1 MVISFV
7 LVLNFMTKLLYVFL
21 LLGLIT
27 YLIVL
32 TYIYLFQRNL
42 LYLPLANGYQEDE
55 INFDYKEI
63 FIQNKEGIKLKAWL
77 HEKDLIN
84 KKTIIFFHGNAGNL
98 RNRNYKLNELS
109 KFDVNFLIV
118 AYRGFSGNQGKP
130 SEQGLYEDARSTLDW
145 LKIKGVKEKN
155 LILYGESLGTAVA
168 IETAQNIDLAGI
180 ILESPFTS
188 MVELA
193 QKYYPV
199 LPVKYLLKDKY
210 ETIKKLSNISSPLL
224 VLHGRLDT
232 IVPFAMGKKLFDQA
246 NEPKFKYFIDNDDH
260 MMRYD
265 QNLLDEIK
273 KFISL
278 SY

>member
-1 MVISFV
+1 MNKIFYIS
-7 LVLNFMTKLLYVFL
+7 L
-21 LLGLIT
+21 LLGLVT
-27 YLIVL
+27 YLMVL
-32 TYIYLFQRNL
+32 SYIYFFQRNL
-42 LYLPLANGYQEDE
+42 LYLPLVNGHQEDE

-63 FIQNKEGIKLKAWL
+63 FIQNKEGIKLKAWM

-130 SEQGLYEDARSTLDW
+130 NEQGLYEDARSTLDW
-145 LKIKGVKEKN
+145 LKKKGVKEKN
-155 LILYGESLGTAVA
+155 FILYGESLGTAVA
-168 IETAQNIDLAGI
+168 IETAQNKDFAGI

-188 MVELA
+188 MLELA

-210 ETIKKLSNISSPLL
+210 ETIKKLPNISSPLL
-224 VLHGRLDT
+224 VLHGRLDS
-232 IVPFAMGKKLFDQA
+232 IVPFTMGQKLFEQA
-246 NEPKFKYFIDNDDH
+246 NEPKFKYFIDNDNH

-265 QNLLDEIK
+265 QNLLDEIE

>member
-1 MVISFV
+1 MNKFFYIS
-7 LVLNFMTKLLYVFL
+7 L

-42 LYLPLANGYQEDE
+42 LYHPSVNGYQADE

-109 KFDVNFLIV
+109 KFDINFLIV

-130 SEQGLYEDARSTLDW
+130 SEQGLYEDARSTLNW

-155 LILYGESLGTAVA
+155 LILYGESLGTAIALSIPVR
-168 IETAQNIDLAGI
+168 
-180 ILESPFTS
+180 PFRRAS
-188 MVELA
+188 EHLVCLG
-193 QKYYPV
+193 
-199 LPVKYLLKDKY
+199 LLG
-210 ETIKKLSNISSPLL
+210 L
-224 VLHGRLDT
+224 
-232 IVPFAMGKKLFDQA
+232 M
-246 NEPKFKYFIDNDDH
+246 
-260 MMRYD
+260 
-265 QNLLDEIK
+265 
-273 KFISL
+273 
-278 SY
+278 

>member
-1 MVISFV
+1 MNKFFYISLLLV
-7 LVLNFMTKLLYVFL
+7 LV
-21 LLGLIT
+21 T
-27 YLIVL
+27 YLIIL

-42 LYLPLANGYQEDE
+42 LYHPLVNGYQEDK
-55 INFDYKEI
+55 INFDYEEI

-77 HEKDLIN
+77 HVKDLIN

-98 RNRNYKLNELS
+98 KNRNYKLNELS

-145 LKIKGVKEKN
+145 VKIKGVKEKN

-168 IETAQNIDLAGI
+168 IETAQNKDLAGI

-188 MVELA
+188 MAELA

-210 ETIKKLSNISSPLL
+210 ETIKKLPNIISPLL

-232 IVPFAMGKKLFDQA
+232 IVPFAMGQKLFEQA

-273 KFISL
+273 KFISF
-278 SY
+278 SF

>member
-1 MVISFV
+1 MNKFFYTS
-7 LVLNFMTKLLYVFL
+7 L

-27 YLIVL
+27 YLIIL

-42 LYLPLANGYQEDE
+42 LYHPSVNGYQKDE

-63 FIQNKEGIKLKAWL
+63 FIQNKEEIKLKAWL
-77 HEKDLIN
+77 HEKDLI
-84 KKTIIFFHGNAGNL
+84 KKKNIIFFHGNAGNL
-98 RNRNYKLNELS
+98 SNRNYKLNELS

-130 SEQGLYEDARSTLDW
+130 DEQGLYEDARSALDW

-155 LILYGESLGTAVA
+155 LILYGESLGTAIA
-168 IETAQNIDLAGI
+168 IETAQNKNLAGI

-193 QKYYPV
+193 QKYYPA

-210 ETIKKLSNISSPLL
+210 ETIIKLPNISSPLL
-224 VLHGRLDT
+224 ILHGRLDA
-232 IVPFAMGKKLFDQA
+232 IVPFAMGKKLFEQA

-260 MMRYD
+260 MLRYD
-265 QNLLDEIK
+265 QNLLSEIK

>member
-1 MVISFV
+1 MNKFFYIFI
-7 LVLNFMTKLLYVFL
+7 

-42 LYLPLANGYQEDE
+42 LYHPSDNGYQEDE

-63 FIQNKEGIKLKAWL
+63 YIQNKEGIKLKAWL

-130 SEQGLYEDARSTLDW
+130 SEQGLYEDARSALDF

-168 IETAQNIDLAGI
+168 IETAQNKDLAGI

-193 QKYYPV
+193 QRYYPV
-199 LPVKYLLKDKY
+199 LPVKFLLKDKY
-210 ETIKKLSNISSPLL
+210 ETIKKLPNINSPLL
-224 VLHGRLDT
+224 VLHGKLDN
-232 IVPFAMGKKLFDQA
+232 IVPFSMGKKLFEKA
-246 NEPKFKYFIDNDDH
+246 NEPKFKYFVDNDDH
-260 MMRYD
+260 MVRYD
-265 QNLLDEIK
+265 QKLLNEIK
-273 KFISL
+273 KFISDI
-278 SY
+278 

>member
-1 MVISFV
+1 MNKFFYIS
-7 LVLNFMTKLLYVFL
+7 LS
-21 LLGLIT
+21 LGLIT
-27 YLIVL
+27 YFIVL

-42 LYLPLANGYQEDE
+42 LYHPLDNGYQDDK

-130 SEQGLYEDARSTLDW
+130 SEQGLYEDARSTLNW

-168 IETAQNIDLAGI
+168 IEIAQNKDLAGI

-188 MVELA
+188 MIELA
-193 QKYYPV
+193 QKYYPI
-199 LPVKYLLKDKY
+199 LPVKFLLKDKY
-210 ETIKKLSNISSPLL
+210 ETIKKLPNINSPLL
-224 VLHGRLDT
+224 VLHGKLDS
-232 IVPFAMGKKLFDQA
+232 IVPFSMGEKLYKKA
-246 NEPKFKYFIDNDDH
+246 KEPKFKYFIGNDNH

-265 QNLLDEIK
+265 QKLLNEIK
-273 KFISL
+273 KFISEI
-278 SY
+278 

>member
-1 MVISFV
+1 MNKFFYIS
-7 LVLNFMTKLLYVFL
+7 L
-21 LLGLIT
+21 LLSLIT

-42 LYLPLANGYQEDE
+42 LYHPSDNGYQGDE

-109 KFDVNFLIV
+109 KIDINFLIV
-118 AYRGFSGNQGKP
+118 SYRGFSGNQGKP
-130 SEQGLYEDARSTLDW
+130 TEQGLYEDARSTLDW
-145 LKIKGVKEKN
+145 LKINGAIEKN
-155 LILYGESLGTAVA
+155 LILYGESLGSAVA
-168 IETAQNIDLAGI
+168 IETAQNKDLAGI

-210 ETIKKLSNISSPLL
+210 ETIKKLPNINSPLL
-224 VLHGRLDT
+224 VLHGRLDS
-232 IVPFAMGKKLFDQA
+232 IVPFSMGKKLFEKA
-246 NEPKFKYFIDNDDH
+246 NDPKFKYFIDNDDH

-265 QNLLDEIK
+265 QKLLDEIK
-273 KFISL
+273 KFIS
-278 SY
+278 SI

>member
-1 MVISFV
+1 MNKYFYI
-7 LVLNFMTKLLYVFL
+7 FL
-21 LLGLIT
+21 LLGLTT

-32 TYIYLFQRNL
+32 AYIYLFQRNL
-42 LYLPLANGYQEDE
+42 LYHPSDNGYQEDK
-55 INFDYKEI
+55 ISFDYKEI

-98 RNRNYKLNELS
+98 RSRNYKLNELS
-109 KFDVNFLIV
+109 KLDVNFLIV
-118 AYRGFSGNQGKP
+118 AYRGFSGNLGKP
-130 SEQGLYEDARSTLDW
+130 SEQGLYEDARSTLNW

-168 IETAQNIDLAGI
+168 IETAQNKDLAGI

-210 ETIKKLSNISSPLL
+210 ETLKKLSNISSPLL

-232 IVPFAMGKKLFDQA
+232 IVPFTMGQKLFEQA
-246 NEPKFKYFIDNDDH
+246 NEPKFEYFIDNDDH

-273 KFISL
+273 KFISF

>member
-1 MVISFV
+1 MEV
-7 LVLNFMTKLLYVFL
+7 
-21 LLGLIT
+21 
-27 YLIVL
+27 
-32 TYIYLFQRNL
+32 
-42 LYLPLANGYQEDE
+42 
-55 INFDYKEI
+55 
-63 FIQNKEGIKLKAWL
+63 
-77 HEKDLIN
+77 
-84 KKTIIFFHGNAGNL
+84 
-98 RNRNYKLNELS
+98 KLNELS

-168 IETAQNIDLAGI
+168 IETAQNKDLAGI

-210 ETIKKLSNISSPLL
+210 ETIKKLPNINS
-224 VLHGRLDT
+224 D
-232 IVPFAMGKKLFDQA
+232 F
-246 NEPKFKYFIDNDDH
+246 
-260 MMRYD
+260 
-265 QNLLDEIK
+265 
-273 KFISL
+273 
-278 SY
+278 

>member
-1 MVISFV
+1 MNKFFYIS
-7 LVLNFMTKLLYVFL
+7 L

-32 TYIYLFQRNL
+32 TYIYLYQRNL
-42 LYLPLANGYQEDE
+42 LYHPLDNGYQEDK

-130 SEQGLYEDARSTLDW
+130 SEQGLYEDARSTLNW

-168 IETAQNIDLAGI
+168 IEIAQNKDLAGI

-193 QKYYPV
+193 QKYYPFI
-199 LPVKYLLKDKY
+199 PVKFLLKDKY
-210 ETIKKLSNISSPLL
+210 ETIKKLPNINSPLL
-224 VLHGRLDT
+224 VLHGRLDS
-232 IVPFAMGKKLFDQA
+232 IVPFSMSEELFKKA
-246 NEPKFKYFIDNDDH
+246 NKPKFKYFIDNDDH

-265 QNLLDEIK
+265 QKLLNEIK
-273 KFISL
+273 KFISDI
-278 SY
+278 

>member
-1 MVISFV
+1 MNKFFYIS
-7 LVLNFMTKLLYVFL
+7 L

-32 TYIYLFQRNL
+32 TYIYLYQRNL
-42 LYLPLANGYQEDE
+42 LYHPLDNGYQEDK

-98 RNRNYKLNELS
+98 KNRNYKLNKLS
-109 KFDVNFLIV
+109 KFDINFLIV

-168 IETAQNIDLAGI
+168 IETAQNKDLAGI

-199 LPVKYLLKDKY
+199 LPVKFLLKDKY
-210 ETIKKLSNISSPLL
+210 ETIKKLPKINSPLL
-224 VLHGRLDT
+224 VLHGRLDD
-232 IVPFAMGKKLFDQA
+232 IVPFAMGKKIFNKA

-260 MMRYD
+260 MIRYD
-265 QNLLDEIK
+265 QELLNEIK
-273 KFISL
+273 KFISNT
-278 SY
+278 

>member
-1 MVISFV
+1 MNKIFYIS
-7 LVLNFMTKLLYVFL
+7 L
-21 LLGLIT
+21 LLGLVT
-27 YLIVL
+27 YLMVL
-32 TYIYLFQRNL
+32 SYIYFFQRNL
-42 LYLPLANGYQEDE
+42 LYLPLVNGHQEDE

-63 FIQNKEGIKLKAWL
+63 FIQNKEGIKLKAWM

-130 SEQGLYEDARSTLDW
+130 SEQGLYEDARSTLNW

-168 IETAQNIDLAGI
+168 IETAQNKDLAGI

-193 QKYYPV
+193 QKYYSI

-210 ETIKKLSNISSPLL
+210 ETIKKLPNISSPLL
-224 VLHGRLDT
+224 VLHGRLDA
-232 IVPFAMGKKLFDQA
+232 IVPFTMGQKLFEQA
-246 NEPKFKYFIDNDDH
+246 NRPKFKYFIDNDNH

-265 QNLLDEIK
+265 QNLLDKIK